1 MWPALKRGLNS
12 VAIGDGSSGKVMGY
26 LAPLASKHLV
36 ELELQPEVSVCV
48 LCVLG
53 LKIQF

>member
-1 MWPALKRGLNS
+1 MWPALKRGLNI

-36 ELELQPEVSVCV
+36 ELALQPEVSVCV